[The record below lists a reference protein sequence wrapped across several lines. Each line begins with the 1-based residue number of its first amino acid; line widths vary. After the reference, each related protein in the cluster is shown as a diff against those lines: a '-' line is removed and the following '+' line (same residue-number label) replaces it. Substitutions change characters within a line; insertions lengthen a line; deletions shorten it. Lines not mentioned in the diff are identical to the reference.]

1 VDQELVTRFTADIS
15 QYKKSMAS
23 LQADL
28 KQLSGV
34 TDKIKTVTAKAMSSA
49 SSDTRK
55 MGKQVDTLI
64 KSQERN
70 VQAAMSSAA
79 KISEYTAKARQL
91 KDQLHSQDE
100 TYKQLSSRLKEVTA
114 TYRAQQE
121 FLKSYK
127 NGIAGVSSQY
137 QEMVDWIHKMETAS
151 TSGMTINQI
160 EQQRA
165 AINRIKN
172 DLEVFDGELKEVGLN
187 PNNLKTDSLD
197 KLKNEIRKTSSQI
210 LKTKSAMSQTTAQ
223 INKTNADIATESTR
237 FSNLKSSISRNAPA
251 LKSMSKQLKQTGD
264 VSAAGK
270 LKKGFSGL
278 KGIFGNIGSAAGG
291 IPGRDQRPAR
301 G

>member
-1 VDQELVTRFTADIS
+1 
-15 QYKKSMAS
+15 M
-23 LQADL
+23 
-28 KQLSGV
+28 
-34 TDKIKTVTAKAMSSA
+34 
-49 SSDTRK
+49 
-55 MGKQVDTLI
+55 
-64 KSQERN
+64 
-70 VQAAMSSAA
+70 
-79 KISEYTAKARQL
+79 
-91 KDQLHSQDE
+91 
-100 TYKQLSSRLKEVTA
+100 
-114 TYRAQQE
+114 
-121 FLKSYK
+121 KSYK

-278 KGIFGNIGSAAGG
+278 KGIFGNIGSAAGAAFG
-291 IPGRDQRPAR
+291 KVHSHLKNMRASSGTASKSLLNVVKSIRRIGVVSLGLKVCKNIFGELRSVITGYLSQNEALNNRVEALKMLLQMLWHRPSM
-301 G
+301 